1 MGAPDIS
8 ESNIDRGC
16 DDFFRGEFIHHE
28 ADCRDIRHR
37 IHSAN
42 FMEMNLF
49 YRSAV
54 GMAFRLSDQAINL
67 HNVLTDFVR
76 NIEAGNNAAD
86 IRQVSV
92 DMPAAVMVVMTPMVM
107 TVAVC
112 VVMAVIVGVIMVMAV
127 AVVMDVIMVMAVVVV
142 IGVAVA
148 MVMVMV
154 VPMVMVRVM
163 TVHMPV
169 IMIVMMV
176 DFMVMADTGSHHI
189 CALLFFSP
197 DCHLHMCTEYSA
209 FENRF
214 LLKYDFRYSQTVQSV
229 DDCVRIRK

>member
-1 MGAPDIS
+1 
-8 ESNIDRGC
+8 
-16 DDFFRGEFIHHE
+16 
-28 ADCRDIRHR
+28 
-37 IHSAN
+37 
-42 FMEMNLF
+42 MNLF

-107 TVAVC
+107 TVAVG

-127 AVVMDVIMVMAVVVV
+127 AVVMDVIMVMA
-142 IGVAVA
+142 
-148 MVMVMV
+148 
-154 VPMVMVRVM
+154 
-163 TVHMPV
+163 
-169 IMIVMMV
+169 
-176 DFMVMADTGSHHI
+176 DTGSHHI
-189 CALLFFSP
+189 WALLFFSP

>member
-8 ESNIDRGC
+8 ESDIDRGC

-107 TVAVC
+107 TVAVG
-112 VVMAVIVGVIMVMAV
+112 VV
-127 AVVMDVIMVMAVVVV
+127 
-142 IGVAVA
+142 
-148 MVMVMV
+148 
-154 VPMVMVRVM
+154 
-163 TVHMPV
+163 
-169 IMIVMMV
+169 MIVMMV

>member
-1 MGAPDIS
+1 MGTSDIS
-8 ESNIDRGC
+8 ESDIDRRG

-28 ADCRDIRHR
+28 ADCRDISHR
-37 IHSAN
+37 IHSAY

-54 GMAFRLSDQAINL
+54 SMAFRLSDQAINL

-76 NIEAGNNAAD
+76 NVEAGNNAAD

-92 DMPAAVMVVMTPMVM
+92 DMPAAMMVVMTPMVM
-107 TVAVC
+107 TVAMA
-112 VVMAVIVGVIMVMAV
+112 VVMMVSMVVAV
-127 AVVMDVIMVMAVVVV
+127 AVVMVVSMV
-142 IGVAVA
+142 VAVA
-148 MVMVMV
+148 VVMV
-154 VPMVMVRVM
+154 VLMVMVRVM
-163 TVHMPV
+163 AVHMSV

>member
-1 MGAPDIS
+1 MCAPDIS
-8 ESNIDRGC
+8 ESDIDWGG

-92 DMPAAVMVVMTPMVM
+92 DMPAAMMVVMTP
-107 TVAVC
+107 
-112 VVMAVIVGVIMVMAV
+112 VVMMLSMVMAV
-127 AVVMDVIMVMAVVVV
+127 AVVMVVLMV
-142 IGVAVA
+142 VAVA
-148 MVMVMV
+148 VVMV

-163 TVHMPV
+163 AVHMPV

>member
-8 ESNIDRGC
+8 ESDIDRGC

-127 AVVMDVIMVMAVVVV
+127 AVVMDVIMVMAVAVVMGV
-142 IGVAVA
+142 I
-148 MVMVMV
+148 
-154 VPMVMVRVM
+154 
-163 TVHMPV
+163 
-169 IMIVMMV
+169 
-176 DFMVMADTGSHHI
+176 MVMADTGSHHI

-229 DDCVRIRK
+229 NDCVRIRK

>member
-8 ESNIDRGC
+8 ESDIDRGC

-37 IHSAN
+37 IHSAY

-107 TVAVC
+107 TV
-112 VVMAVIVGVIMVMAV
+112 VMAVIVGVIMVMAV
-127 AVVMDVIMVMAVVVV
+127 AVVMDVIMVMAVAVVMGV
-142 IGVAVA
+142 I
-148 MVMVMV
+148 
-154 VPMVMVRVM
+154 
-163 TVHMPV
+163 
-169 IMIVMMV
+169 
-176 DFMVMADTGSHHI
+176 MVMADTGSHHI